1 MKNSKIISIVNRKG
15 GCGKTTTAKN
25 LGYSL
30 AKLNKRVLLVDFDPQ
45 CNTTK
50 GLSRRNFKKTVI
62 DMMSGKDVEKC
73 IYPTRYNM
81 DILPGDSFLAS
92 AEVDN
97 DVISEQ
103 LNKIRDKYDF
113 IILDTSPY
121 FNKLTAEILFATD
134 LTIIPT
140 VVEPDSL
147 DAMSTTINELEELC
161 DYDIKYKVLLTQV
174 NDLKS
179 TADDIEVLNGALDDL
194 LFDTR
199 IRYHRYACKRARI
212 KQQPLAKSYKLANVT
227 RDYMSLAKEII
238 REEY

>member
-1 MKNSKIISIVNRKG
+1 MSEIISIINRKG

-30 AKLNKRVLLVDFDPQ
+30 AKLNKKVLLVDFDPQ

-62 DMMSGKDVEKC
+62 DVLGEKNIEKC
-73 IYPTRYNM
+73 IYNTRFDM
-81 DILPGDSFLAS
+81 DILPGNSFLAS
-92 AEVDN
+92 TKVND
-97 DVISEQ
+97 DVI
-103 LNKIRDKYDF
+103 NKQFNSIKEKYDY
-113 IILDTSPY
+113 IIIDTSPY

-140 VVEPDSL
+140 VIEPDSL

-161 DYDIKYKVLLTQV
+161 DYGIRYKILLTQV

-179 TADDIEVLNGALDDL
+179 TATDIEALDGALEDL
-194 LFDTR
+194 LFDTK

-212 KQQPLAKSYKLANVT
+212 KQQPLLKSYKLASVT

-238 REEY
+238 KEEY